1 MKTNTLR
8 MESSNPEGLLN
19 RGSCEMTKYS
29 KNTNCTGKSQL
40 WIVKMLKYKKNI
52 LYDV

>member
-29 KNTNCTGKSQL
+29 KNTNWEKST
-40 WIVKMLKYKKNI
+40 VDCK
-52 LYDV
+52 DA